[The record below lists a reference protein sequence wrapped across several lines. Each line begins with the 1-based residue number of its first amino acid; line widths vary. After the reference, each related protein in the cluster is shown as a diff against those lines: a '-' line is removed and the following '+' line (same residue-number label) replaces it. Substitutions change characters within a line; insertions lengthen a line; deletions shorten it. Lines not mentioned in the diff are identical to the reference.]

1 MPGSL
6 LRPAPNNGASIPH
19 SASGRPAAAF
29 VCRLLAAVCLLAAL
43 SSTAFAIVTVADPG
57 TFVVDRADVIDDAVE
72 SELEADLKELER
84 KTTAQVKLLTVESLD
99 GEEVFSFAERH
110 FEAWKL
116 GQKGKDNG
124 ALIVFSLQPHR
135 IRIHTGYGLEGALP
149 DGWCGTLSRHA
160 ASEFF
165 KQNRFSDG
173 LRYVTLAVIDKVAR
187 EYGVGVAAKAPRR
200 PAPDGDTVGGLAFV
214 LFLVIFLIPMLA
226 ALVGFLFRRSAR
238 RRWGGRRYG
247 PSLGGPGWYGWF
259 PPTGGSNWGGG
270 GWTSGGGFGGGGFGG
285 GFGGGSF
292 GGGGTTGGGGGG
304 ASW

>member
-1 MPGSL
+1 MSGSL
-6 LRPAPNNGASIPH
+6 SMIAPTNDASYPR
-19 SASGRPAAAF
+19 SANGRPAAAF
-29 VCRLLAAVCLLAAL
+29 VCRLLATVCLLAAL
-43 SSTAFAIVTVADPG
+43 SSTAFAKVTVADPG
-57 TFVVDRADVIDDAVE
+57 TFVVDRAGVIDNAVE
-72 SELEADLKELER
+72 SELETDLKELER
-84 KTTAQVKLLTVESLD
+84 KTTAQVKLLTVKSLD

-149 DGWCGTLSRHA
+149 DSWCGTLSRQA
-160 ASEFF
+160 ASAFF

-187 EYGVGVAAKAPRR
+187 EYGVGAAAQAPPR
-200 PAPDGDTVGGLAFV
+200 PAPHGDTVGGLVLV

-226 ALVGFLFRRSAR
+226 ALVSLLFRRKGR

-259 PPTGGSNWGGG
+259 PPTGGSSWSGG
-270 GWTSGGGFGGGGFGG
+270 GWSSGGSFGGG